1 MSFIPIVVASNVLLI
16 DDRENPKVIAKLL
29 MRMGDAALSDKG
41 EAKVKRLKTADYLMG
56 AWGIEAKEINDLYR
70 SILGIGR
77 SRTII
82 GQLRDLERAVETPML
97 VVYGTQLKPYV
108 GGKKGGRRTAAIEIA
123 RMKQIIKQFK
133 MTFYQRF
140 PKFRY
145 MEFLTMDDFVEWLV
159 INHTQINVNSKVN
172 IHKEILGVMNRPT
185 LDNRVEVLS
194 TVEGVSQGDAER
206 LLQKFGS
213 LPKILHS
220 RTTQKSLMEVEGIGR
235 VKAKNILRLRKT
247 LTDMV

>member
-1 MSFIPIVVASNVLLI
+1 VLLV
-16 DDRENPKVIAKLL
+16 DDRENPKLIAKLL
-29 MRMGDAALSDKG
+29 MRMGDAKLSDTG
-41 EAKVKRLKTADYLMG
+41 EAKVMRMATADYMMG
-56 AWGIEAKEINDLYR
+56 TWGIEAKEINDLYR

-108 GGKKGGRRTAAIEIA
+108 RGQKGSRRTAAIEIA
-123 RMKQIIKQFK
+123 RMKQIIRQFK

-145 MEFLTMDDFVEWLV
+145 MEFPTMDDFVEWL
-159 INHTQINVNSKVN
+159 ILNHTQINVSAKLTDEMKGAIAKP
-172 IHKEILGVMNRPT
+172 IH
-185 LDNRVEVLS
+185 DQRVEVLA
-194 TVEGVSQGDAER
+194 TVNGVSQQDAQK
-206 LLQKFGS
+206 LLKRFGS

-220 RTTQKSLMEVEGIGR
+220 RMTQKSLMEVEGIGR
-235 VKAKNILRLRKT
+235 VKAKNILDLREKLIDT
-247 LTDMV
+247 A